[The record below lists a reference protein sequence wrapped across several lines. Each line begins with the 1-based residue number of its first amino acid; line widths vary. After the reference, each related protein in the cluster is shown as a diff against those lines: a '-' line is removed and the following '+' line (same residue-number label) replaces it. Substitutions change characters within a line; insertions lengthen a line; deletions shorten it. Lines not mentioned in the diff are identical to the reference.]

1 MVTHKAVVI
10 IVDFIGRIY
19 GVSFFRLDVPF
30 VDLGKRYYLGP
41 VVWRQ
46 DLLPTCLL
54 RLRKLCTL
62 LTHFLAGN
70 ILLLSSTG

>member
-1 MVTHKAVVI
+1 MVSHKAVVI

-30 VDLGKRYYLGP
+30 VDLRKRYYLGP
-41 VVWRQ
+41 VVRRQ

-54 RLRKLCTL
+54 RLRKVCTL
-62 LTHFLAGN
+62 LTHFLAWDVF
-70 ILLLSSTG
+70 LLSSKG